1 MRIYKSKVTEV
12 WSYTEKTYSERKT
25 SMMIRSCIFK
35 IDWYLF
41 VSINFGNLTQAMVTG
56 WTLTVHG
63 VVIILY
69 LTMIFKQLVLS
80 LTMCTMQQSV
90 RCFMH

>member
-1 MRIYKSKVTEV
+1 
-12 WSYTEKTYSERKT
+12 
-25 SMMIRSCIFK
+25 
-35 IDWYLF
+35 